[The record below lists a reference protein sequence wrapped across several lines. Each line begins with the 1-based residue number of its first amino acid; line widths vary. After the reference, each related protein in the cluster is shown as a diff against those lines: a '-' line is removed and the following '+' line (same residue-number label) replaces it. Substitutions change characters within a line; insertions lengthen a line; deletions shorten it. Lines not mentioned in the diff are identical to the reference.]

1 MEKTGT
7 KILGD
12 LLAGITKKVETQA
25 KQHAEIE
32 TVLVDL
38 TDELK
43 SCVDELRTMVGDGLV
58 ELTALQK
65 DPEADPD
72 SGYRLLGKIEGWH
85 DASVLIVDLSLRVLG
100 RIHGKVQ

>member
-1 MEKTGT
+1 MEKTEA

-12 LLAGITKKVETQA
+12 LLAGITEKVEKQA
-25 KQHAEIE
+25 KQHAEVE

-43 SCVDELRTMVGDGLV
+43 SCVDELRTMVEDGLV
-58 ELTALQK
+58 KLK
-65 DPEADPD
+65 NIMDDPD
-72 SGYRLLGKIEGWH
+72 ATADDGFRLLGKIEGWH
-85 DASVLIVDLSLRVLG
+85 DAACLIVELSLRVLG